1 MIDFISGKAKLV
13 GEKSILVMVQG
24 IGFSVHLPNAQKIQA
39 GSDIE
44 LYTHMHW
51 NQEKGPSLFGF
62 HSELEKTIFLMI
74 IECPKVGP
82 SIAVNILSGIG
93 GEQFLE
99 AVVSQNEEALSAIVG
114 VGAKTAEKII
124 VHLKRKAS
132 KLISSGKIMP
142 SSGSTG
148 LIQWQQIGDV
158 LTSLNYSKPEISQ
171 ALGYL
176 TEAYSGKEVSLDVL
190 IRSSLSFL
198 SKNR

>member
-1 MIDFISGKAKLV
+1 MIDFVTGKTKWV
-13 GEKSILVMVQG
+13 GEKSILVMVNG
-24 IGFSVHLPNAQKIQA
+24 VGFSIHVPNAQKIQEGA
-39 GSDIE
+39 DVE

-62 HSELEKTIFLMI
+62 QSELDKAIFLMI

-82 SIAVNILSGIG
+82 SIALNVLSGIG

-99 AVVSQNEEALSAIVG
+99 AVVSQNESALSAIGG

-132 KLISSGKIMP
+132 KLISSGKI
-142 SSGSTG
+142 SKSDCSTG
-148 LIQWQQIGDV
+148 LVQWQQLSDV
-158 LTSLNYSKPEISQ
+158 LISLNYTKPEITQ

-176 TEAYSGKEVSLDVL
+176 TEAYSGKDISLDML

>member
-1 MIDFISGKAKLV
+1 MIDFVVGKTKWV
-13 GEKSILVMVQG
+13 SEKSILVMVNG
-24 IGFSVHLPNAQKIQA
+24 IGFSIHVPNAQKIQEDA
-39 GSDIE
+39 DIE

-62 HSELEKTIFLMI
+62 QSELDKTIFLMI

-82 SIAVNILSGIG
+82 SIALNVLSGIG
-93 GEQFLE
+93 GQQFLE
-99 AVVSQNEEALSAIVG
+99 AVVSQNEAALSAIGG

-132 KLISSGKIMP
+132 KLISSGKI
-142 SSGSTG
+142 SKSDSSTG
-148 LIQWQQIGDV
+148 LVQWQQISDV
-158 LTSLNYSKPEISQ
+158 LLSLNYTKPEITQ

-176 TEAYSGKEVSLDVL
+176 TETYSGKEISLDML